1 MTNDRR
7 LNLRETGAKDAAQE
21 VGVLTMGG
29 NIVGGVGV
37 PSRLIAFWTFS
48 TPPAGWVEYAAARG
62 RFIVGVP
69 SGGTIAG
76 TVGTA
81 LTNLQ
86 DKTHTHTGPSH
97 THTGPSHTHTGPNHT
112 HTGPS
117 HTHNQNS
124 AGANTANAD
133 ASLYPPVRAA
143 SEFNSQMELNQPTGA
158 ATNYLLRSGVQA
170 GGTGATGAEGTGATG
185 AAGTG
190 ATGAEGAGATGSA
203 ATSNV
208 APYIQLFTIQK
219 S

>member
-7 LNLRETGAKDAAQE
+7 LNLRETGTKDAAQE

-37 PSRLIAFWTFS
+37 PSRLIAFWTSS
-48 TPPAGWVEYAAARG
+48 TPPAGWVEYTAARG

-97 THTGPSHTHTGPNHT
+97 THTGPSHTHTGPSHT

-124 AGANTANAD
+124 QGANTD
-133 ASLYPPVRAA
+133 TTDPASGNIIRAA
-143 SEFNSQMELNQPTGA
+143 SEFNSDMEPGSVTGA
-158 ATNYLLRSGVQA
+158 AGNYRLRSGVKA
-170 GGTGATGAEGTGATG
+170 SGTGATGAEGTGATG
-185 AAGTG
+185 AEGTG
-190 ATGAEGAGATGSA
+190 ATGAEGTGATGTA
-203 ATSNV
+203 VTSNV

-219 S
+219 T

>member
-1 MTNDRR
+1 MTSDRR

-97 THTGPSHTHTGPNHT
+97 THTGPSHTH
-112 HTGPS
+112 
-117 HTHNQNS
+117 NQNMGAQTYADDYS
-124 AGANTANAD
+124 ATEDIKAASSFGSKLVRGAFTGANGPYIVQT
-133 ASLYPPVRAA
+133 
-143 SEFNSQMELNQPTGA
+143 
-158 ATNYLLRSGVQA
+158 GVQA
-170 GGTGATGAEGTGATG
+170 GGTGTTGAEGT
-185 AAGTG
+185 
-190 ATGAEGAGATGSA
+190 GATGSA